1 MKGIYEYCRKNEKKD
16 DQKIEQEKKKTD
28 TQRTVLAKISPS
40 LFFAPKKWSFDLI
53 VYFTFDG
60 VRNDHDHI
68 DQCRGNNDEFKRCFN
83 DDDSSDDVSDR
94 IFFLYVVCEPNVSI

>member
-1 MKGIYEYCRKNEKKD
+1 M
-16 DQKIEQEKKKTD
+16 
-28 TQRTVLAKISPS
+28 
-40 LFFAPKKWSFDLI
+40 
-53 VYFTFDG
+53 YFTFDG

-94 IFFLYVVCEPNVSI
+94 IFFLYVVCESNVSI